1 MSTSRIVIDS
11 HISVLKCVLIWHLS
25 NGCVG
30 KAVRLSSGGLFDHV
44 NQTRT
49 QVKGAPT
56 NKKNANQI
64 RTAVAWSVSFVH
76 SFFQIKPKI
85 RKRKNY
91 CFSQYSFTKLKWKKR
106 ITTRFFSFPFYAQ
119 MNNRKIGLR
128 AFPISSNFDLKRVQW
143 ARNDCDPEVA
153 GTT

>member
-64 RTAVAWSVSFVH
+64 RTAVAWCIIRSFIFPNKTKNKKTKKLLFFSVFVYKTKMKKTDND
-76 SFFQIKPKI
+76 SFFQ
-85 RKRKNY
+85 
-91 CFSQYSFTKLKWKKR
+91 FSILC
-106 ITTRFFSFPFYAQ
+106 
-119 MNNRKIGLR
+119 
-128 AFPISSNFDLKRVQW
+128 SN
-143 ARNDCDPEVA
+143 E
-153 GTT
+153 